1 MLATLIAPVLG
12 AVALWWVFRPWVQ
25 QAAFSPLAKLPTV
38 HWSCSWSPLWVLY
51 LRYSGREL
59 EVMHEAHQKLGPV
72 LRVGP
77 RDVSVSCYNDGVRT
91 IYGGGMDKP
100 DYYDYYQY
108 HDVENSFSTLL
119 RGDHAVRRRR
129 VAGVYTKT
137 FVQNSPHLATL
148 AQKIIDG
155 RLLPLMTD
163 LAKKGETFCMLRLT
177 WALSFDLI
185 TSFIFGLEAG
195 SNFLADVSKIDA
207 ITDAYD
213 NRYPHETFWKK
224 ETPGLHK
231 LLAACG
237 LSPLGP
243 RNAKYQKA
251 KKFLE
256 AFTLSFCHRADA
268 VLKRRGGKAVSKESG
283 DYPMVYAAMRIAVD
297 KEYPH
302 LSEKA
307 KMTLIASEMFDHLSS
322 AHEVFGLV
330 QAYTLRF
337 VAQNGA
343 AQSRLR
349 AEFLANQTAAPFSPQ
364 SATSLGGLPYLGAVI
379 SESFRLRPTG
389 TPLPRITP
397 ANKTTKLG
405 QYDDIPGGVRVNTY
419 QWFLHRDPRIWSA
432 SEEWVPERW
441 MKAEGKGDGA
451 EGVLWQF
458 CSGPRMCVGNHL
470 TDYLMRQIMSSMFSN
485 FELRNEYTE
494 VRDREDIGTAKDR
507 IPMVIKALS

>member
-12 AVALWWVFRPWVQ
+12 AVALWWVFRPWIQ

-38 HWSCSWSPLWVLY
+38 HWSCAWSPLWVLY

-108 HDVENSFSTLL
+108 HDVENSFATLL
-119 RGDHAVRRRR
+119 RGEHATRRRR
-129 VAGVYTKT
+129 VAGVYTKS
-137 FVQNSPHLATL
+137 FVQNSPHLAVL
-148 AQKIIDG
+148 SQKIIDG
-155 RLLPLMTD
+155 RLLPLMAD

-195 SNFLADVSKIDA
+195 SNFLADVSKIDK

-213 NRYPHETFWKK
+213 ARYPHETFWKK

-231 LLAACG
+231 MLAACG
-237 LSPLGP
+237 LSPLGA
-243 RNAKYQKA
+243 RNTKYQNA

-256 AFTLSFCHRADA
+256 AFTLNFCHRADA
-268 VLKRRGGKAVSKESG
+268 VLKRGKKVTKESG
-283 DYPMVYAAMRIAVD
+283 NYPMVFAAMRIAVD

-307 KMTLIASEMFDHLSS
+307 KMTIIASEMFDHLSS

-337 VAQNGA
+337 VAQNSG

-349 AEFLANQTAAPFSPQ
+349 DEFLGNAADQAFSPQ
-364 SATSLGGLPYLGAVI
+364 SASTLGGLPYLSAVI
-379 SESFRLRPTG
+379 NESFRLRPTG
-389 TPLPRITP
+389 TPLPRVTP
-397 ANKTTKLG
+397 KNKTTRLG
-405 QYDDIPGGVRVNTY
+405 RYEGIPGGVRVNTY
-419 QWFLHRDPRIWSA
+419 QWFLHRDPRIWNA
-432 SEEWVPERW
+432 AEEWVPERW
-441 MKAEGKGDGA
+441 LKDGENAGPGKDQ
-451 EGVLWQF
+451 VLWQF

-470 TDYLMRQIMSSMFSN
+470 TDYLMRQIMSSMMTN
-485 FELRNEYTE
+485 FELRNQYTE
-494 VRDREDIGTAKDR
+494 ALDREDIGTAKDR